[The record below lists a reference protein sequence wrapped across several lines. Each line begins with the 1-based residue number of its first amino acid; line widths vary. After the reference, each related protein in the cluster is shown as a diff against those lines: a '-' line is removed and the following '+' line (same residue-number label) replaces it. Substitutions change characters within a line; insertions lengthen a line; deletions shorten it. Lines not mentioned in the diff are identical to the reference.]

1 MENLPRMCYSLAAAG
16 HRIKGTERWDVSIED
31 TLKRAE
37 LFLGLDDADLRR
49 IATLPS
55 SREAEFAAGE
65 VIIRDGT
72 RANHLFV
79 LREGQIEL
87 AVDVPAEHWQGQRTV
102 VIDRITTGGCF
113 GWSALV
119 RPHFYVMSAVCLDRA
134 EVVVISG
141 AELMALFDDD
151 CNIGYRVFQ
160 SLSHIVGARM
170 RDVEQALAR
179 GQRWPFPGAETI
191 DE

>member
-1 MENLPRMCYSLAAAG
+1 MG
-16 HRIKGTERWDVSIED
+16 IEE

-37 LFLGLDDADLRR
+37 LFLGLDDADLFR

-55 SREAEFAAGE
+55 SHEAVFSPGE
-65 VIIRDGT
+65 VIIRGGA

-79 LREGQIEL
+79 LREGEVEL
-87 AVDVPAEHWQGQRTV
+87 VIDVPSAHWQGERAV
-102 VIDRITTGGCF
+102 VVDRMTTGGCF

-119 RPHFYVMSAVCLDRA
+119 RPHFYVMSGVCLERA

-141 AELMALFDDD
+141 AELMGLFDDD
-151 CNIGYRVFQ
+151 YRIGYRVFQ
-160 SLSHIVGARM
+160 SLSHIVGARL

-179 GQRWPFPGAETI
+179 GQRWPFPGVGPI
-191 DE
+191 DG

>member
-1 MENLPRMCYSLAAAG
+1 MENVPWICYSLSAVG
-16 HRIKGTERWDVSIED
+16 QRIKHTGRRTVSIED

-37 LFLGLDDADLRR
+37 LFLGLDDADLLR

-55 SREAEFAAGE
+55 SHEAEFAAGE
-65 VIIRDGT
+65 VILRDGT

-79 LREGQIEL
+79 LREGQVEL
-87 AVDVPAEHWQGQRTV
+87 VIDVPAEHWQGQRTV
-102 VIDRITTGGCF
+102 VIDLITTGGCF

-119 RPHFYVMSAVCLDRA
+119 RPHFYVMSAVCLEWA
-134 EVVVISG
+134 EVVVIDG

-151 CNIGYRVFQ
+151 YHIGYRVFQ

-179 GQRWPFPGAETI
+179 GQRLPFPGLGTI